1 MTGDFVVRWLGRV
14 EYAPT
19 IEAMQAFTAART
31 EATPDELWVLEHP
44 PVLTLGQAGK
54 PEHLIAATDI
64 PLVQTDRGGQITYHG
79 PGQIVV
85 YVLMDLRRRGYFVRE
100 AVQRIEQAAIDVLAA
115 HGIASE
121 RHAGAP
127 GIYLSHAVPA
137 GPSQAGAPQGAKI
150 SALGLKVRHGC
161 TYHGVSLN
169 VAMDLAP
176 FELINPC
183 GYAGMPV
190 TDMASC
196 LPDPQARSPEFFRRI
211 GDAFAQTLVRTLA
224 PRTPT
229 P

>member
-1 MTGDFVVRWLGRV
+1 MADDFVVRWLGRA

-19 IEAMQAFTAART
+19 VEAMQAFTAART

-54 PEHLIAATDI
+54 PEHLIAPTDI
-64 PLVQTDRGGQITYHG
+64 ALVQTDRGGQITYHG
-79 PGQIVV
+79 PGQVVV

-100 AVQRIEQAAIDVLAA
+100 AVQRIEQAAIDVLAEF
-115 HGIASE
+115 GIASE

-127 GIYLSHAVPA
+127 GIYLSRAVP
-137 GPSQAGAPQGAKI
+137 GAPQGAKI

-176 FELINPC
+176 FQLINPC

-196 LPDPQARSPEFFRRI
+196 LPDPQARTPEFFRRV
-211 GDAFAQTLVRTLA
+211 GDAFAQALA
-224 PRTPT
+224 RSLAHRPTTGTPT

>member
-1 MTGDFVVRWLGRV
+1 MADDFVVRWLGRA

-19 IEAMQAFTAART
+19 VEAMQAFTAART

-54 PEHLIAATDI
+54 PEHLIAPTDI
-64 PLVQTDRGGQITYHG
+64 ALVQTDRGGQITYHG
-79 PGQIVV
+79 PGQVVV

-100 AVQRIEQAAIDVLAA
+100 AVQRIEQAAIDVLAEF
-115 HGIASE
+115 GIASE

-127 GIYLSHAVPA
+127 GIYLSHALP
-137 GPSQAGAPQGAKI
+137 GAPQGAKI

-176 FELINPC
+176 FQLINPC

-196 LPDPQARSPEFFRRI
+196 LPDPQARTPEFFRRV
-211 GDAFAQTLVRTLA
+211 GDAFAQALA
-224 PRTPT
+224 RSLAHRPTTGTPT

>member
-1 MTGDFVVRWLGRV
+1 MADDFVVRWLGRA

-19 IEAMQAFTAART
+19 VEAMQAFTAART

-54 PEHLIAATDI
+54 PEHLIAPTDI
-64 PLVQTDRGGQITYHG
+64 ALVQTDRGGQITYHG
-79 PGQIVV
+79 PGQVVV

-100 AVQRIEQAAIDVLAA
+100 AVQRIEQAAIDVLAEF
-115 HGIASE
+115 GIASE

-127 GIYLSHAVPA
+127 GIYLSHAVP
-137 GPSQAGAPQGAKI
+137 SAPQGAKI

-176 FELINPC
+176 FQLINPC

-196 LPDPQARSPEFFRRI
+196 LPDPQARTPEFFRRV
-211 GDAFAQTLVRTLA
+211 GDAFAQALA
-224 PRTPT
+224 RSLAHRPTTGTPT